1 MNKKISTRPYLNLIN
16 ALYLAFFVTVVAG
29 CGPSASDREK
39 VRTEKFE
46 EVKQQRLQKTLEIT
60 DGLKEKY
67 QAVDFPWG
75 SSVSSEEVVF
85 FSALAQRFIAE
96 NKQKPILLMMNL
108 EDIEQSK
115 NGLVAKFSM
124 RFVRSFVATPKE
136 LKLSLIISEDQFS
149 ELKKMPTKTSVSRQ
163 LANYPTIFVV
173 AKINEISSMKEA
185 IYDDDGKY
193 SIKSELHGTG
203 VLLDAKLRTEK

>member
-1 MNKKISTRPYLNLIN
+1 MNKKISTGPCLKLIY
-16 ALYLAFFVTVVAG
+16 ALFLAFFLTMVTG

-46 EVKQQRLQKTLEIT
+46 EIKQQRLQKTLEIT
-60 DGLKEKY
+60 EGLKEKY
-67 QAVDFPWG
+67 QAIDFPWG
-75 SSVSSEEVVF
+75 SIASSEEIVF
-85 FSALAQRFIAE
+85 FSVLAQRFISE
-96 NKQKPILLMMNL
+96 NKQKPILLTMNL
-108 EDIEQSK
+108 EDVEQSK

-124 RFVRSFVATPKE
+124 QFKRSFIATPKE

-149 ELKKMPTKTSVSRQ
+149 QLKKMPTKTSVSRQ